1 MTRTLLLFFL
11 TLLPFTLP
19 AQEDFKIVGYLPY
32 YRFGFSDQIDFQQL
46 THLNIAF
53 ANPLMNGQLEVGGQ
67 DIGPVVDMARS
78 HGLTVLISMGGGL
91 TAEWREAWRSL
102 MEPPNRT
109 GFIHTIMEFV
119 RAYELDGVDMDL
131 EGGDVTYLYSPFV
144 LELRDSLS
152 AEGKLLTAALPGI
165 SRDADITD
173 AALAAFD
180 WVNMMVYNLTGP
192 WAPNNP
198 GPHSP
203 FEFAVNSINHWF
215 GQGVPPEKLTLGV
228 PFYGWDFSANPV
240 SSFTYRTI
248 VLQDP
253 ANAFADQAGLAYYNG
268 IPTIQR
274 KTELAM
280 DLVSGVMIW
289 EVGQD
294 SYTEYS
300 LLNAIYETVYPPL
313 SVEEPLAEALS
324 VYPNPFG
331 EELSIQN
338 QADAPLHLRL
348 SAIDG
353 RALRQFTVGAR
364 TTHWMNTASLAPGM
378 YVLQVVGQEPPQA
391 YKILRY

>member
-1 MTRTLLLFFL
+1 MARTLLLFFL
-11 TLLPFTLP
+11 ILLPFTLP
-19 AQEDFKIVGYLPY
+19 AQEDFKVVGYLPY
-32 YRFGFSDQIDFQQL
+32 YRFGFSDQINFQQL

-67 DIGPVVDMARS
+67 DIAPIVDIARS

-91 TAEWREAWRSL
+91 TQEWREAWRSL

-119 RAYELDGVDMDL
+119 RDHELDGVDMDL

-203 FEFAVNSINHWF
+203 FEFAVSSINHWF

-240 SSFTYRTI
+240 ASFTYRTI
-248 VLQDP
+248 VAQDP
-253 ANAFADQAGLAYYNG
+253 ANAYADQAGLAYYNG

-280 DLVSGVMIW
+280 NLVSGVMIW
-289 EVGQD
+289 EIGQD
-294 SYTEYS
+294 AYTEYS

-313 SVEEPLAEALS
+313 NVEEPLSDALS
-324 VYPNPFG
+324 VYPNPFT

-338 QADAPLHLRL
+338 QTDNPLHLRL
-348 SAIDG
+348 SAMDG
-353 RALRQFTVGAR
+353 RALHHFTVSAH
-364 TTHWMNTASLAPGM
+364 TAHWMNTASLAPGM
-378 YVLQVVGQEPPQA
+378 YVLQSVGEGPPQA
-391 YKILRY
+391 FKILRQ